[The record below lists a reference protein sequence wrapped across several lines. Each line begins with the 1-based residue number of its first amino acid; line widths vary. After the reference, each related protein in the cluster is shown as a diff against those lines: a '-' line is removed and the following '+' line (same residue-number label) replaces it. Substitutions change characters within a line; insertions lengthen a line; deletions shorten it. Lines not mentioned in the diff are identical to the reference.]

1 MQPSHDRF
9 FTQSKNMTYFF
20 DICQIMIRVECP
32 FQVNISPEMKPFL
45 ASTSQPDLVFRFLP
59 VLKLSLPEAPI
70 VDRGVSRY
78 CQEPGGYSIYQCPVR
93 SKEPYAKVSWHAS
106 EPMLLTC
113 FYLDSGRPW
122 ITSSRAVIDLLG
134 LETVM
139 LHRHALLLH
148 AAFIRSNGRGI
159 LFTAP
164 SGTGK
169 STQASLWEKYM
180 GAETLN
186 GDRAGIRKIGDTWH
200 AFGLPYAGSS
210 NIYRNES
217 APLKALVLLRQAK
230 ENRISRISS
239 AEAMRSIYPEIT
251 IHRWDPDFVSKALDL
266 FLELCTDVPVYL
278 LECLPNKAAVQT
290 LEERLL
296 LEEKQ
301 SAMLTDEV

>member
-1 MQPSHDRF
+1 M
-9 FTQSKNMTYFF
+9 NMTYFF
-20 DICQIMIRVECP
+20 DICQIKIQCELP
-32 FQVNISPEMKPFL
+32 FEVDILPDTKPFL
-45 ASTSQPDLVFRFLP
+45 TSFCKPDLIFRFLP
-59 VLKLSLPEAPI
+59 VLKLSLPEKN
-70 VDRGVSRY
+70 VVERGISRF
-78 CQEPGGYSIYQCPVR
+78 CTEEEGYSVYQCPIGTNEPNACVR
-93 SKEPYAKVSWHAS
+93 WYTNSPEFLECEYLESCSSWLS
-106 EPMLLTC
+106 
-113 FYLDSGRPW
+113 
-122 ITSSRAVIDLLG
+122 SSRALIDLLS
-134 LETVM
+134 LESLM
-139 LHRHALLLH
+139 LRHHALLLH
-148 AAFIRSNGRGI
+148 AALIRSNGRGI

-169 STQASLWEKYM
+169 STQASLWEKYK
-180 GAETLN
+180 GAEILN

-251 IHRWDPDFVSKALDL
+251 IHRWDPDFVAKALDL

-278 LECLPNKAAVQT
+278 LECLPDEGAVRT

-296 LEEKQ
+296 LEEKL
-301 SAMLTDEV
+301 SATLTDEV

>member
-1 MQPSHDRF
+1 
-9 FTQSKNMTYFF
+9 MTLFF
-20 DICQIMIRVECP
+20 DICQIKIRCDLDFE
-32 FQVNISPEMKPFL
+32 VNISPDTNAYL
-45 ASTSQPDLVFRFLP
+45 TSSCQPDLTFRFLP
-59 VLKLSLPEAPI
+59 VSNLSFPNDEGTA
-70 VDRGVSRY
+70 RGVCRY
-78 CQEPGGYSIYQCPVR
+78 YHWQTGYSIFWCIAGTER
-93 SKEPYAKVSWHAS
+93 PYARVSWSADNPSALFCH
-106 EPMLLTC
+106 
-113 FYLDSGRPW
+113 YLPDSVKFLS
-122 ITSSRAVIDLLG
+122 TSKAVVDLLG
-134 LETVM
+134 LESLM
-139 LHRHALLLH
+139 LRHHSLLLH

-159 LFTAP
+159 LFTAL
-164 SGTGK
+164 SSTGK

-180 GAETLN
+180 GAEILN

-251 IHRWDPDFVSKALDL
+251 IHRWDPDFVAKALDL

-278 LECLPNKAAVQT
+278 LECLPDEGAVRT

-296 LEEKQ
+296 LEEKL
-301 SAMLTDEV
+301 SARLTDEV

>member
-1 MQPSHDRF
+1 
-9 FTQSKNMTYFF
+9 MTLFF
-20 DICQIMIRVECP
+20 DICQIKIRCDLDFEVS
-32 FQVNISPEMKPFL
+32 ISPDTNAFL
-45 ASTSQPDLVFRFLP
+45 TSPCQPDLTFRFLP
-59 VLKLSLPEAPI
+59 VSDLSFPNDEGT
-70 VDRGVSRY
+70 VRGVCRY
-78 CQEPGGYSIYQCPVR
+78 YHWQTGYSIFWCIAGTD
-93 SKEPYAKVSWHAS
+93 SPYARVSWSADNPSALFCH
-106 EPMLLTC
+106 
-113 FYLDSGRPW
+113 YLPDSVKFLS
-122 ITSSRAVIDLLG
+122 TSKAVVDLLG
-134 LETVM
+134 LESVM

-180 GAETLN
+180 GAEILN

-251 IHRWDPDFVSKALDL
+251 IHRWDPDFVAKALDL

-278 LECLPNKAAVQT
+278 LECLPDEGAVRT

-296 LEEKQ
+296 LEDHFQKF
-301 SAMLTDEV
+301 ST